1 MAARSLQ
8 SVTIT
13 FGLVTIPV
21 KLYAATNPR
30 AGISFT
36 MLDANGG
43 RVKQQYIRPSPE
55 KSFRAT
61 RWSKVMNSKRT
72 ALSPSPRKN

>member
-36 MLDANGG
+36 MLDAKGG
-43 RVKQQYIRPSPE
+43 RVKQQYI
-55 KSFRAT
+55 
-61 RWSKVMNSKRT
+61 
-72 ALSPSPRKN
+72 